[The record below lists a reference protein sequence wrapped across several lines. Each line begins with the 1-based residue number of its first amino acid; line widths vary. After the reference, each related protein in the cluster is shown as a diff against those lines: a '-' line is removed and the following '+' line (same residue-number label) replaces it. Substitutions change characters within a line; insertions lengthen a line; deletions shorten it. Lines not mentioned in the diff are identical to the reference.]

1 MQVFSSSRG
10 VCFCFVDT
18 FVISRLIYVFGSISL
33 QRFSTRSA
41 ASSAWASATAS
52 ATASITIA
60 IVDLFVMTNWYFTW
74 PQVCQWGSGSSWTI
88 LDWVSPLGPIG
99 PDVAWSLSARHVA
112 MASFLGFCV
121 MCVPD
126 WFNKYTHTDSHSCT
140 NCLRISY
147 KYRLRAAF
155 CISGVLSQSL
165 VQCY

>member
-1 MQVFSSSRG
+1 MQVFSLSRG

-41 ASSAWASATAS
+41 ASSASATS
-52 ATASITIA
+52 AITIA

-74 PQVCQWGSGSSWTI
+74 PQVCQSGSSWTL
-88 LDWVSPLGPIG
+88 LDWVAPP
-99 PDVAWSLSARHVA
+99 VASSLSARHVA
-112 MASFLGFCV
+112 MASFWGFCV
-121 MCVPD
+121 RCVPD
-126 WFNKYTHTDSHSCT
+126 WFNKYTQKTLTLTHTAAQSVCAFLT
-140 NCLRISY
+140 N
-147 KYRLRAAF
+147 RLRAAF